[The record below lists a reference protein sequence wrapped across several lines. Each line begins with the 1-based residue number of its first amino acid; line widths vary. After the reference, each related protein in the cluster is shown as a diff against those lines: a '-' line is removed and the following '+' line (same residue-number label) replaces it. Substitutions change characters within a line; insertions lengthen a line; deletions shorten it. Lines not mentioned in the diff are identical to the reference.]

1 MQYRPSTIA
10 PTIPEQFPDH
20 YREDGPD
27 LVEFVKEYYEYLDET
42 NDRNFANLRD
52 IDSTLEGFLKYYKNK
67 YLHNLP
73 FVNQALDDIP
83 FLVKNIGDLYRSK
96 GTSEALE
103 LLFKMFYKTEV
114 ETYYPASSILSL
126 SDSKWAFST
135 YLEFKPISNTATFPV
150 QRGDLIEGDSSKATA
165 FVDEIVFYNID
176 GVQVPVGYI
185 SNVYGKFNSDDALKV
200 TRSGVDSF
208 PGKLIYG
215 SIAKPEILDK
225 DATASNKVGDK
236 LKLESSLY
244 GEGGEGVVREISPV
258 PTGTIEWELEN
269 GGWGYDTTTP
279 VGGQTFAQ
287 VNDNDILISSQVL
300 VIKLDAASV
309 GTINPGDIVTT
320 NAGAFGG
327 PFGNRI
333 WGGMLDA
340 ATGQSTTDYRLYG
353 TATVIKYEYPLLFV
367 SSYAGYNP
375 TAFTADDFTS
385 PLGPEQGGTYYQGAF
400 HVRNGTDLTQVVQLE
415 DIPDYTGN
423 IVVINPDQYGAT
435 HANSSVPFS
444 ISAISDFNDSA
455 KFDFETF
462 NNTETVTFFTDVIGD
477 FANKYLSFPLP
488 PQQDVSDWVNSG
500 ILESFVVDKDYEI
513 ITTGNIDFTHPFFG
527 AENSLP
533 GTTFAITQAQ
543 WDAHYPPPNLATMTG
558 TVLSRTDNNYGMSG
572 APYSDYRSR
581 LADALGSKT
590 TELGSLNTIKVTSS
604 GSGYENDA
612 RSFIRN
618 NDMYKFEYTTIA
630 VRFNKSNFGMQV
642 GDIIEQTI
650 QVPDLT
656 KDSNDEFINVGQ
668 TISYTAKAKLIKK
681 EDDTFTFQ
689 PLSFYGL
696 DINGPDITFAGNTIS
711 IVSISRVDGY
721 NNLGGNADVEGDA
734 NYLAGRIVS
743 VDVIKSGFRYTSGE
757 EVKLINNDPDNEN
770 KYNAWVGS
778 AKVTVT
784 DAGITEGKWETTTSH
799 LSDSNRYIHDNDYY
813 QEYSYDVATILDP
826 SVYEKTLK
834 DVVHVAGTKFFGTPL
849 VSTSNDIKPE
859 VDSSVVQFTRREEL
873 LIRDHDGSTQH
884 IEIASR
890 DGSLLGAD
898 YSSLGL
904 NHEYVYAGDFE
915 IGTPY
920 VIVSTGTFPDAA
932 TRNANWSAVAGTGG
946 TFLPGTRF
954 VAADDG
960 LPFLPSD
967 AYVIPARFVVELE
980 EPDSVVVEF
989 DS

>member
-1 MQYRPSTIA
+1 MEYRPSSIA
-10 PTIPEQFPDH
+10 SHIPDQFPKI

-27 LVEFVKEYYEYLDET
+27 FIEFVKAYYEYLDNTSE
-42 NDRNFANLRD
+42 RNFSALGD
-52 IDSTLEGFLKYYKNK
+52 IDNTLERFLKHYKNK
-67 YLHNLP
+67 YLNGLP
-73 FVNQALDDIP
+73 FPESSTQDIP
-83 FLVKNIGDLYRSK
+83 FIVKNIADLYRSK
-96 GTSEALE
+96 GTQQALE
-103 LLFKMFYKTEV
+103 LMFRMFYKQEIEV
-114 ETYYPASSILSL
+114 YYPASSILTL

-215 SIAKPEILDK
+215 SIAKPEVLNK

-244 GEGGEGVVREISPV
+244 GEGGEGVVREISPI

-269 GGWGYDTTTP
+269 GGWGYDTTQP
-279 VGGQTFAQ
+279 LGGQTFAQ

-300 VIKLDAASV
+300 VLSVPAASV

-320 NAGAFGG
+320 NAGIYSG

-333 WGGMLDA
+333 AGAMIDA
-340 ATGQSTTDYRLYG
+340 ATEQTTTDYRLYG
-353 TATVIKYEYPLLFV
+353 TATVVKYEYPLLFV
-367 SSYAGYNP
+367 SSYAGYDP
-375 TAFTADDFTS
+375 TTFTADDFTS
-385 PLGPEQGGTYYQGAF
+385 PLGPEQGGTYYQGGF
-400 HVRNGTDLTQVVQLE
+400 HVRNGADLTQVVQLE
-415 DIPDYTGN
+415 DIPDYAGT
-423 IVVINPDQYGAT
+423 IVVINPDQYNAT
-435 HANSSVPFS
+435 HSNSSNP
-444 ISAISDFNDSA
+444 IGINAISDFNDSA

-488 PQQDVSDWVNSG
+488 PAQDVSAWVNGG
-500 ILESFVVDKDYEI
+500 IMKSFVINKDYEI
-513 ITTGNIDFTHPFFG
+513 ITPGNIDFTHPFFG

-533 GTTFAITQAQ
+533 GTTFAITEAQ
-543 WDAHYPPPNLATMTG
+543 WDAHYPPPNLANMTG

-604 GSGYENDA
+604 GSGYQNDA

-630 VRFNKSNFGMQV
+630 VRFNKSNFGMQI

-656 KDSNDEFINVGQ
+656 KDSNDNFINVGQ

-696 DINGPDITFAGNTIS
+696 DINGPDITFAGNNIS

-721 NNLGGNADVEGDA
+721 NNLGGNANVEGDA

-757 EVKLINNDPDNEN
+757 EVKLINNNPDNEN

-778 AKVTVT
+778 AKVSVT

-859 VDSSVVQFTRREEL
+859 VDSSVVQFIRREEL

-904 NHEYVYAGDFE
+904 NHEYVYAGDLE

-920 VIVSTGTFPDAA
+920 VIVSTGTFADANL
-932 TRNANWSAVAGTGG
+932 RNGAWGIVAGDNG
-946 TFLPGTRF
+946 TFLPGTRL
-954 VAADDG
+954 VPITNG
-960 LPFLPSD
+960 TGLPSD

>member
-1 MQYRPSTIA
+1 MEYRPSSIKSHIA
-10 PTIPEQFPDH
+10 DQFPKI

-27 LVEFVKEYYEYLDET
+27 FIEFVKSYYEYLDNT
-42 NDRNFANLRD
+42 SQRNFSALGD
-52 IDSTLEGFLKYYKNK
+52 IDNTLEQFLKHYKNK
-67 YLHNLP
+67 YLHGLP
-73 FVNQALDDIP
+73 FPESSTQDIP
-83 FLVKNIGDLYRSK
+83 FIVKNIADLYRSK
-96 GTSEALE
+96 GTQEALE
-103 LLFKMFYKTEV
+103 LMFRMFYKVEI
-114 ETYYPASSILSL
+114 ETYYPASSILTL

-135 YLEFKPISNTATFPV
+135 YLEFKPISNLAAFPL
-150 QRGDLIEGDSSKATA
+150 QTGDIIEGDSSKATA
-165 FVDEIVFYNID
+165 FIDEIVFYNID

-200 TRSGVDSF
+200 TRAGVDSF

-215 SIAKPEILDK
+215 SIAKPEVLDK
-225 DATASNKVGDK
+225 DASASNKVGDK

-244 GEGGEGVVREISPV
+244 GEGGEGVVREISPI
-258 PTGTIEWELEN
+258 PTGTIEWELKD
-269 GGWGYDTTTP
+269 GGWGYDTTSP
-279 VGGQTFAQ
+279 VNNETFAQ
-287 VNDNDILISSQVL
+287 VNDNDLLISSQVL
-300 VIKLDAASV
+300 VFSATADAV

-320 NAGAFGG
+320 NAGTYTG
-327 PFGNRI
+327 PFGNRTSGAMI
-333 WGGMLDA
+333 DA
-340 ATGQSTTDYRLYG
+340 ATGQATTDYRLYG

-367 SSYAGYNP
+367 SSYAGYDP
-375 TAFTADDFTS
+375 TTFTADDFTS

-400 HVRNGTDLTQVVQLE
+400 HVRNGADLTQVVQLS
-415 DIPDYTGN
+415 DIPDYAGT
-423 IVVINPDQYGAT
+423 IVVINPDQYNPTHTVSAT
-435 HANSSVPFS
+435 PIAIN
-444 ISAISDFNDSA
+444 AISDFNDSA

-477 FANKYLSFPLP
+477 FAGKQLQFPILN
-488 PQQDVSDWVNSG
+488 VGDWTQSL
-500 ILESFVVDKDYEI
+500 LEGFVVNKDYEI
-513 ITTGNIDFTHPFFG
+513 ITPGNIDFTHPFFG

-533 GTTFAITQAQ
+533 GTTFGITQAQ
-543 WDAHYPPPNLATMTG
+543 WDAHYPPPNLANMTG
-558 TVLSRTDNNYGMSG
+558 TVLSRTDNNYRMSG
-572 APYSDYRSR
+572 ASYSDYRSR

-590 TELGSLNTIKVTSS
+590 TELGSLDTIKVTSS
-604 GSGYENDA
+604 GSGYENDV

-618 NDMYKFEYTTIA
+618 NDMYKFDYTTIGL
-630 VRFNKSNFGMQV
+630 RFNKSNFGMQV
-642 GDIIEQTI
+642 GDILEQTI

-656 KDSNDEFINVGQ
+656 KDSNGDFINSGE
-668 TISYTAKAKLIKK
+668 TIPYTAKAKLIKK
-681 EDDTFTFQ
+681 EEDMFILQ
-689 PLSFYGL
+689 PLSFYGF
-696 DINGPDITFAGNTIS
+696 DIAGSSITFAGNTIS
-711 IVSISRVDGY
+711 ITSIIKVNGY
-721 NNLGGNADVEGDA
+721 DNLGGNADVEGDA

-743 VDVIKSGFRYTSGE
+743 VDVTKSGFRYTSGE
-757 EVKLINNDPDNEN
+757 EVKLINNDPNNEN

-778 AKVTVT
+778 AKVNVT

-834 DVVHVAGTKFFGTPL
+834 DVAHVAGTKFFGTPL
-849 VSTSNDIKPE
+849 ISTSNDIKPE
-859 VDSSVVQFTRREEL
+859 VDSSVIQFNRIEEL

-890 DGSLLGAD
+890 GGSLLGAD

-920 VIVSTGTFPDAA
+920 VIVSTGTFADAGL
-932 TRNANWSAVAGTGG
+932 RDSSWGIVAGASG

-954 VAADDG
+954 VPVVDG
-960 LPFLPSD
+960 TGLPSD
-967 AYVIPARFVVELE
+967 AYVIPARFAVELE

>member
-1 MQYRPSTIA
+1 MEYRPSSIKSHIA
-10 PTIPEQFPDH
+10 DQFPKI

-27 LVEFVKEYYEYLDET
+27 FIEFVKSYYEFLDGTAE
-42 NDRNFANLRD
+42 RNFSAIGD
-52 IDSTLEGFLKYYKNK
+52 IDNTLDQFLKHFKDK
-67 YLHNLP
+67 YLHKLP
-73 FVNQALDDIP
+73 FPESSTQDIP
-83 FLVKNIGDLYRSK
+83 FIVKNIADLYRSK
-96 GTSEALE
+96 GTQEALE
-103 LLFKMFYKTEV
+103 LMFRMFYKEEI
-114 ETYYPASSILSL
+114 ETYYPASSILTL

-150 QRGDLIEGDSSKATA
+150 QRGDIIEGDSTKATA

-200 TRSGVDSF
+200 TRAGVESF

-215 SIAKPEILDK
+215 SVAKPDVLDK

-244 GEGGEGVVREISPV
+244 GEGGEAVVREISPI
-258 PTGTIEWELEN
+258 PTGTIEWELED
-269 GGWGYDTTTP
+269 GGWGYDTTRP
-279 VGGQTFAQ
+279 IGNETFAQ
-287 VNDNDILISSQVL
+287 VNENNLLISSQVL
-300 VIKLDAASV
+300 VISASADAV
-309 GTINPGDIVTT
+309 GPINPGDIVTT
-320 NAGAFGG
+320 NSAGFEG
-327 PFGNRI
+327 PFGNRTN
-333 WGGMLDA
+333 GGIIDA
-340 ATGQSTTDYRLYG
+340 TDQMTTDYRLYG

-375 TAFTADDFTS
+375 TTFTADDFTTAL
-385 PLGPEQGGTYYQGAF
+385 PPEEGGTFYQGAF
-400 HVRNGTDLTQVVQLE
+400 HVRDGNDLTQVVALS
-415 DIPDYTGN
+415 DIPDYQGLIT
-423 IVVINPDQYGAT
+423 VITPDQYNAA
-435 HANSSVPFS
+435 HSNDRIPFT
-444 ISAISDFNDSA
+444 INAMSDYNDSA

-477 FANKYLSFPLP
+477 FADKRLQYPLVDIRQWQQAALEVVIVNKDF
-488 PQQDVSDWVNSG
+488 
-500 ILESFVVDKDYEI
+500 EI
-513 ITTGNIDFTHPFFG
+513 INPGNIDFTHPFFG
-527 AENSLP
+527 AENNLP
-533 GTTFAITQAQ
+533 GTTFGITQDQ
-543 WDAHYPPPNLATMTG
+543 WDDHYPPPNLATMTG
-558 TVLSRTDNNYGMSG
+558 QVLSITDSNYRMSG

-590 TELGSLNTIKVTSS
+590 TELGSLETIKVTSS

-612 RSFIRN
+612 RAFIRN
-618 NDMYKFEYTTIA
+618 NDMYKFDYTTIA
-630 VRFNKSNFGMQV
+630 IRFNKSNFGMQI
-642 GDIIEQTI
+642 GDLLEQTI

-656 KDSNDEFINVGQ
+656 KDSSGEFINSGG
-668 TISYTAKAKLIKK
+668 TISYTAKAKLVSKQ
-681 EDDTFTFQ
+681 EDSFIFQ
-689 PLSFYGL
+689 PLSFYGF
-696 DINGPDITFAGNTIS
+696 DINGPSIEFAGNTIS
-711 IVSISRVDGY
+711 IISIIKINGY
-721 NNLGGNADVEGDA
+721 DNLGGNAVVEGDA

-757 EVKLINNDPDNEN
+757 EVKLINNDSKNED
-770 KYNAWVGS
+770 KYNMWVGS

-826 SVYEKTLK
+826 SVYEQTLK

-849 VSTSNDIKPE
+849 VSTSNDIGPR
-859 VDSSVVQFTRREEL
+859 VDSSVIRFSRQEEL
-873 LIRDHDGSTQH
+873 LIRNDDGSTQH

-915 IGTPY
+915 VGTPY
-920 VIVSTGTFPDAA
+920 VIVSTGTFADAA
-932 TRNANWSAVAGTGG
+932 LRNGSWALVAGVIPG

-954 VAADDG
+954 VPITNG
-960 LPFLPSD
+960 TGLPSD

-980 EPDSVVVEF
+980 EPDTVVVEF
-989 DS
+989 NS

>member
-1 MQYRPSTIA
+1 MEYRPSSIA
-10 PTIPEQFPDH
+10 SHIPDQFPKI

-27 LVEFVKEYYEYLDET
+27 FIEFVKAYYEYLDNTSE
-42 NDRNFANLRD
+42 RNFSALGD
-52 IDSTLEGFLKYYKNK
+52 IDNTLERFLKHYKNK
-67 YLHNLP
+67 YLNGLP
-73 FVNQALDDIP
+73 FPESSTQDIP
-83 FLVKNIGDLYRSK
+83 FIVKNIADLYRSK
-96 GTSEALE
+96 GTQEALE
-103 LLFKMFYKTEV
+103 LMFRMFYKQEIEV
-114 ETYYPASSILSL
+114 YYPASSILTL

-150 QRGDLIEGDSSKATA
+150 QRGDIIEGDSSKATA

-200 TRSGVDSF
+200 TRAGVDSF

-215 SIAKPEILDK
+215 SIAKPEVLDK

-269 GGWGYDTTTP
+269 GGWGYDTTSP

-287 VNDNDILISSQVL
+287 VNDNNILISSQVL
-300 VIKLDAASV
+300 VISADASAV

-320 NAGAFGG
+320 NAGLYGG
-327 PFGNRI
+327 PFGNRTN
-333 WGGMLDA
+333 GGMIDA
-340 ATGQSTTDYRLYG
+340 ATGQYDNDYRLYG

-367 SSYAGYNP
+367 SSYAGYDP
-375 TAFTADDFTS
+375 TTFTADDFTS

-415 DIPDYTGN
+415 DIPDYNGT
-423 IVVINPDQYGAT
+423 IVVINPDQYNAT
-435 HANSSVPFS
+435 HTTSSTP
-444 ISAISDFNDSA
+444 IAINAISDFNDSA

-477 FANKYLSFPLP
+477 FANQQLQFPVI
-488 PQQDVSDWVNSG
+488 DVTQFTNSALETETVN
-500 ILESFVVDKDYEI
+500 KDYEI
-513 ITTGNIDFTHPFFG
+513 VTTGNTDFTHPFFG
-527 AENSLP
+527 AENNLP

-558 TVLSRTDNNYGMSG
+558 QILSRTDSNYGMTG

-630 VRFNKSNFGMQV
+630 VRFDKSNFGMQI

-656 KDSNDEFINVGQ
+656 KDSNDEFINIGQ

-696 DINGPDITFAGNTIS
+696 DINGPDITFAGNIIS

-721 NNLGGNADVEGDA
+721 NNLGGNANVEGDA

-849 VSTSNDIKPE
+849 VSTSNDIKPQ

-932 TRNANWSAVAGTGG
+932 TRNANWSVVAGSGG

-954 VAADDG
+954 VATDDG